1 MGLRHDGNDTDNPKT
16 KKTIQQT
23 HFPNSAR
30 AGHASMEA
38 TSTQQ
43 AIERHLG
50 ISIRHNP
57 IHHYD
62 LLGISPDAN
71 AMDIKNAL
79 KAAAARWNA
88 SDRKSNPESA
98 LLVANL
104 LKQAQADL
112 LDQNSRAQ
120 YDQSVLALTAATT
133 RTSQGSIDLFRA
145 FEPAETWDSNNTSVK
160 LLSFGQP
167 EERWKEL
174 KHFIPQLTEASAED
188 DFLVQARSSL
198 APPSLSSSNVQPGHR
213 PSPTGTQPTKSKELL
228 RIEQLQRAR
237 KIKSRLYLT
246 GIFAVAFLFLAFAG
260 AKFWWNRQ
268 QVLRNA
274 ELAKANIDPVTSGLK
289 AIAKNADPVL
299 DPAANRQITKPNI
312 EKNGPIQ
319 SGLPTLSQ
327 DSNDSAN
334 ANSGLGMSLSME
346 TGMGTAMGL
355 EPATP
360 EMTMPPTAPEP
371 IAPAPSPPPMAEVP
385 PMAEAPSMAS
395 MKEWNNAMKEA
406 RAAIDRL
413 DFEKFHKQMEIAI
426 PLSKTDELIAKQSR
440 LDQLGQL
447 YEIFI
452 NSMKD
457 SKKKLRAT
465 EVLNV
470 GKRKITIVEIAEK
483 ELIIRV
489 DGKNEKYAWDR
500 MPLGIALALSDLTLN
515 DAGPT
520 DLAARAVY
528 CSLSPTKNE
537 LHEKRAKEFF
547 EKSVGKG
554 EIRPDL
560 PQALTDSYE

>member
-1 MGLRHDGNDTDNPKT
+1 
-16 KKTIQQT
+16 
-23 HFPNSAR
+23 
-30 AGHASMEA
+30 MEA
-38 TSTQQ
+38 TRTQE

-50 ISIRHNP
+50 LSFHHDP

-62 LLGISPDAN
+62 LLGISPDASSSE
-71 AMDIKNAL
+71 IKNAF
-79 KAAAARWNA
+79 KASAARWNS

-104 LKQAQADL
+104 LKQAQSDL
-112 LDQNSRAQ
+112 LDPNSRAK
-120 YDQSVLALTAATT
+120 YDQSILALTAATT
-133 RTSQGSIDLFRA
+133 LPSQGAIDLFRA
-145 FEPAETWDSNNTSVK
+145 FEPAETPDSNDTSTK

-174 KHFIPQLTEASAED
+174 KHFIPQLTDASAED
-188 DFLVQARSSL
+188 DFLVQARSFI
-198 APPSLSSSNVQPGHR
+198 APPSLSTSMAPPSHR
-213 PSPTGTQPTKSKELL
+213 PNANGNQTKSKELL

-237 KIKSRLYLT
+237 KFKNKLYLS

-274 ELAKANIDPVTSGLK
+274 ELAKANIDPVSSGLK

-299 DPAANRQITKPNI
+299 EPAADRQKTKPNT
-312 EKNGPIQ
+312 EKNEPIQ

-334 ANSGLGMSLSME
+334 ANLGLGMSLGTE
-346 TGMGTAMGL
+346 TGMGSEPTEPAMTMPNVAPVPSATATAPSVPAMA
-355 EPATP
+355 ETVPAMAETPATP
-360 EMTMPPTAPEP
+360 ETAPMTE
-371 IAPAPSPPPMAEVP
+371 M
-385 PMAEAPSMAS
+385 PSMAS
-395 MKEWNNAMKEA
+395 LKEWNNAMKEA
-406 RAAIDRL
+406 RTAIDQL

-452 NSMKD
+452 SSMKD
-457 SKKKLRAT
+457 AKKKLRAT

-470 GKRKITIVEIAEK
+470 GKRKITIVETTEK

-489 DGKNEKYAWDR
+489 DGKNEKYAWDK
-500 MPLGIALALSDLTLN
+500 MPLGIALALADLTLN
-515 DAGPT
+515 DVGPT
-520 DLAARAVY
+520 DLAARAAF

>member
-1 MGLRHDGNDTDNPKT
+1 
-16 KKTIQQT
+16 
-23 HFPNSAR
+23 
-30 AGHASMEA
+30 MEA
-38 TSTQQ
+38 TKTQE

-50 ISIRHNP
+50 LSIHHDP

-62 LLGISPDAN
+62 LLGISPDASS
-71 AMDIKNAL
+71 ADIKNAL

-104 LKQAQADL
+104 LKQAQSDL
-112 LDQNSRAQ
+112 LDQNSRAK
-120 YDQSVLALTAATT
+120 YDQSILALTAATT
-133 RTSQGSIDLFRA
+133 LPSHRAIDLFRA
-145 FEPAETWDSNNTSVK
+145 FEPAETPDSNDASTK
-160 LLSFGQP
+160 LLSFGEP

-174 KHFIPQLTEASAED
+174 KHFIPQLTDASAED
-188 DFLVQARSSL
+188 DFLVQARGSI
-198 APPSLSSSNVQPGHR
+198 APPSFSPSTALPSHR
-213 PSPTGTQPTKSKELL
+213 PNSNGTQPTKSKELL

-237 KIKSRLYLT
+237 KIKNRLYLS

-274 ELAKANIDPVTSGLK
+274 ELAKANIDPVSSGLK
-289 AIAKNADPVL
+289 AISKNADPVL
-299 DPAANRQITKPNI
+299 DPPADRQNTKPNK
-312 EKNGPIQ
+312 EKPNADKNEPIQ

-327 DSNDSAN
+327 DSSDSAN
-334 ANSGLGMSLSME
+334 ANLGLGMSLGME
-346 TGMGTAMGL
+346 TGMGS
-355 EPATP
+355 EPTTP
-360 EMTMPPTAPEP
+360 EMTMPPAAPEP
-371 IAPAPSPPPMAEVP
+371 SAPEPNAPAPAVPTMSETPASPETPSMTE
-385 PMAEAPSMAS
+385 MPSMAS
-395 MKEWNNAMKEA
+395 MKDWNKAMKEA
-406 RAAIDRL
+406 RAAIDQL

-457 SKKKLRAT
+457 AKKKLRAT
-465 EVLNV
+465 EVLTV
-470 GKRKITIVEIAEK
+470 GKRKITVVETTEK

-489 DGKNEKYAWDR
+489 DGKNEKYAWDK
-500 MPLGIALALSDLTLN
+500 MPLGIALALADLTLN
-515 DAGPT
+515 DVGPT
-520 DLAARAVY
+520 DLAARAAF
-528 CSLSPTKNE
+528 CSLSTAKNE
-537 LHEKRAKEFF
+537 LYEKRAKEFF

>member
-1 MGLRHDGNDTDNPKT
+1 
-16 KKTIQQT
+16 
-23 HFPNSAR
+23 
-30 AGHASMEA
+30 MEA
-38 TSTQQ
+38 TRTQE

-50 ISIRHNP
+50 ISIHQDP

-62 LLGISPDAN
+62 LLGISPDASST
-71 AMDIKNAL
+71 DIKIAL
-79 KAAAARWNA
+79 KAAATRWNA

-104 LKQAQADL
+104 LKQAQSDL
-112 LDQNSRAQ
+112 LDQNSRAK
-120 YDQSVLALTAATT
+120 YDQSILALTAATT
-133 RTSQGSIDLFRA
+133 LPSHGTIDLFRG
-145 FEPAETWDSNNTSVK
+145 FEPAETPDSNHASTN

-174 KHFIPQLTEASAED
+174 KHFIPQLTDSSAED
-188 DFLVQARSSL
+188 NFLAQARSSFV
-198 APPSLSSSNVQPGHR
+198 PPSFPSALASPGHR
-213 PSPTGTQPTKSKELL
+213 LNSNGTQPTKSKELL
-228 RIEQLQRAR
+228 RIEQLKRAR
-237 KIKSRLYLT
+237 KIKNRLYLS

-274 ELAKANIDPVTSGLK
+274 ELAKANIDPVSSGLK
-289 AIAKNADPVL
+289 AIANNADPVL
-299 DPAANRQITKPNI
+299 DPAADRQNTKPNTEKPNT
-312 EKNGPIQ
+312 EKNEPIQ

-334 ANSGLGMSLSME
+334 ANLGLGMSLETE
-346 TGMGTAMGL
+346 TGMGS
-355 EPATP
+355 EPTTP
-360 EMTMPPTAPEP
+360 GMNMPPAAPEPTAP
-371 IAPAPSPPPMAEVP
+371 APAVPTMAETP
-385 PMAEAPSMAS
+385 STPETAPMTEMPSTEMPSMAS
-395 MKEWNNAMKEA
+395 MKDWNQAMKEA
-406 RAAIDRL
+406 RAAIDQL

-457 SKKKLRAT
+457 AKKKLRAT
-465 EVLNV
+465 EVLTV
-470 GKRKITIVEIAEK
+470 GKRKITIVETTEK

-489 DGKNEKYAWDR
+489 DGKNEKYAWDK
-500 MPLGIALALSDLTLN
+500 MPLGIALALADLTLN
-515 DAGPT
+515 DVGPT
-520 DLAARAVY
+520 DLAARAAF

>member
-1 MGLRHDGNDTDNPKT
+1 
-16 KKTIQQT
+16 
-23 HFPNSAR
+23 
-30 AGHASMEA
+30 MEA
-38 TSTQQ
+38 KRTQE

-50 ISIRHNP
+50 ISIHQDP
-57 IHHYD
+57 ILHYD
-62 LLGISPDAN
+62 LLGISPDASST
-71 AMDIKNAL
+71 DIKNAL

-104 LKQAQADL
+104 LKQAQSDL

-120 YDQSVLALTAATT
+120 YDQSILALTAATT
-133 RTSQGSIDLFRA
+133 LPSQGSVDLFRA
-145 FEPAETWDSNNTSVK
+145 FEPAETPDSNDASTK

-174 KHFIPQLTEASAED
+174 KHFIPQLTDASAED
-188 DFLVQARSSL
+188 NFLAQARGST
-198 APPSLSSSNVQPGHR
+198 APPSFSPSTALPSHR
-213 PSPTGTQPTKSKELL
+213 PNSNGTQPTKSKELL

-237 KIKSRLYLT
+237 KVKNRLYLS

-274 ELAKANIDPVTSGLK
+274 ELAKANIDPVSSGLK
-289 AIAKNADPVL
+289 AIAKNTDPVL
-299 DPAANRQITKPNI
+299 DPPADRQNAKPNTDKPNTDKPNT
-312 EKNGPIQ
+312 EKNAPIQ

-334 ANSGLGMSLSME
+334 ANLGLGMSLGTE
-346 TGMGTAMGL
+346 NGMGN
-355 EPATP
+355 EPTP
-360 EMTMPPTAPEP
+360 PAMTMPPAAPEP
-371 IAPAPSPPPMAEVP
+371 SAPEPNAPAPAVPTMSETPASPETAPMNE
-385 PMAEAPSMAS
+385 MPSMAS
-395 MKEWNNAMKEA
+395 MKDWNKAMKEA
-406 RAAIDRL
+406 RAAIDQL

-457 SKKKLRAT
+457 AKKKLRAT
-465 EVLNV
+465 EVLTV
-470 GKRKITIVEIAEK
+470 GKRKITIVETTEK

-489 DGKNEKYAWDR
+489 DGKNEKYAWDK
-500 MPLGIALALSDLTLN
+500 MPLGIALALADLTLN
-515 DAGPT
+515 DVGTT
-520 DLAARAVY
+520 DLAARAVF

>member
-1 MGLRHDGNDTDNPKT
+1 METTR
-16 KKTIQQT
+16 T
-23 HFPNSAR
+23 H
-30 AGHASMEA
+30 E
-38 TSTQQ
+38 

-50 ISIRHNP
+50 ISTHQAP
-57 IHHYD
+57 VHHYD
-62 LLGISPDAN
+62 LLGISPDASST
-71 AMDIKNAL
+71 DIKNAL

-104 LKQAQADL
+104 LKQAQSDL
-112 LDQNSRAQ
+112 LDQNSRAK
-120 YDQSVLALTAATT
+120 YDQSVLALTVATT
-133 RTSQGSIDLFRA
+133 RTSQGTTDLFRA
-145 FEPAETWDSNNTSVK
+145 FEPTETLDTQHASPK
-160 LLSFGQP
+160 LFSFGQP

-174 KHFIPQLTEASAED
+174 KHFIPQLTNAIAED
-188 DFLVQARSSL
+188 DFLTQARGSV
-198 APPSLSSSNVQPGHR
+198 APPSLSPSTALPGHSSNPSGSQPA
-213 PSPTGTQPTKSKELL
+213 KSRELL

-237 KIKSRLYLT
+237 KLKNRLYLT

-274 ELAKANIDPVTSGLK
+274 ELAKANIDQVTSGLK

-299 DPAANRQITKPNI
+299 DPATDRQNTKPNT
-312 EKNGPIQ
+312 EKNEPIH

-334 ANSGLGMSLSME
+334 ANLGLGMSLGTE
-346 TGMGTAMGL
+346 TGTGS
-355 EPATP
+355 EPAVP
-360 EMTMPPTAPEP
+360 AMTMPPTAPETT
-371 IAPAPSPPPMAEVP
+371 APETAAPSLSLPPMTATPSTTETA
-385 PMAEAPSMAS
+385 PMTEMPSMAS
-395 MKEWNNAMKEA
+395 MKEWNSVMKEA
-406 RAAIDRL
+406 RAAIDQL

-426 PLSKTDELIAKQSR
+426 PLSKTDDMIAKQSR

-470 GKRKITIVEIAEK
+470 GKRKITIVETTEK

-489 DGKNEKYAWDR
+489 DGKNEKYAWDKL
-500 MPLGIALALSDLTLN
+500 PLGIALALADLTLN
-515 DAGPT
+515 DVGPT
-520 DLAARAVY
+520 DLAARAAF

>member
-1 MGLRHDGNDTDNPKT
+1 
-16 KKTIQQT
+16 
-23 HFPNSAR
+23 
-30 AGHASMEA
+30 MEA
-38 TSTQQ
+38 TRTQE

-50 ISIRHNP
+50 LSIHHDP

-62 LLGISPDAN
+62 LLGISPDASST
-71 AMDIKNAL
+71 DIKDAL

-112 LDQNSRAQ
+112 LDQNSRAK
-120 YDQSVLALTAATT
+120 YDQSILALTAATT
-133 RTSQGSIDLFRA
+133 LSSHGAIDLFRA
-145 FEPAETWDSNNTSVK
+145 FEPAETPDSNDASTK

-174 KHFIPQLTEASAED
+174 KHFIPQLADASSED
-188 DFLVQARSSL
+188 NFLAQARGST
-198 APPSLSSSNVQPGHR
+198 APPSFSPSTAQPSHR
-213 PSPTGTQPTKSKELL
+213 PNSNGTQPTKSKELL

-237 KIKSRLYLT
+237 KVKNRLYLS

-274 ELAKANIDPVTSGLK
+274 EIAKANIDPVSSGLK

-299 DPAANRQITKPNI
+299 DPAVDRQNTKLNAEKPNA
-312 EKNGPIQ
+312 EKPNTGKNEPIQ
-319 SGLPTLSQ
+319 SGLPSLSK
-327 DSNDSAN
+327 DSSDSAN
-334 ANSGLGMSLSME
+334 ANLGLGMSLGTE
-346 TGMGTAMGL
+346 TGMGS
-355 EPATP
+355 EPTTP
-360 EMTMPPTAPEP
+360 EMTMPPAAPEP
-371 IAPAPSPPPMAEVP
+371 SAPEPNAPAPAVPTMSEMPASPEMPPMTE
-385 PMAEAPSMAS
+385 MPSMAS
-395 MKEWNNAMKEA
+395 MKDWNKAMKEA
-406 RAAIDRL
+406 RAAIDQV

-457 SKKKLRAT
+457 AKKKLRAT

-470 GKRKITIVEIAEK
+470 GKRKITIVETTEK

-489 DGKNEKYAWDR
+489 DGKNEKYAWDK
-500 MPLGIALALSDLTLN
+500 MPLGIALALADLTLN

-520 DLAARAVY
+520 DLAARAVF

-537 LHEKRAKEFF
+537 LHEKRAKDFF

-554 EIRPDL
+554 EIRADL

>member
-1 MGLRHDGNDTDNPKT
+1 METTR
-16 KKTIQQT
+16 T
-23 HFPNSAR
+23 H
-30 AGHASMEA
+30 E
-38 TSTQQ
+38 

-50 ISIRHNP
+50 ISTHQAP
-57 IHHYD
+57 VHHYD
-62 LLGISPDAN
+62 LLGISPDASST
-71 AMDIKNAL
+71 DIKNAL

-104 LKQAQADL
+104 LKQAQSDL
-112 LDQNSRAQ
+112 LDQNSRAK
-120 YDQSVLALTAATT
+120 YDQSVLALTVATT
-133 RTSQGSIDLFRA
+133 RTSQGTTDLFRA
-145 FEPAETWDSNNTSVK
+145 FEPAETLDTQDASPK
-160 LLSFGQP
+160 LFSFGQP

-174 KHFIPQLTEASAED
+174 KHFIPQLTNAIAED
-188 DFLVQARSSL
+188 DFLTQARGSV
-198 APPSLSSSNVQPGHR
+198 APPSLSPSTALPGHSSN
-213 PSPTGTQPTKSKELL
+213 PSGSQPTKSRELI
-228 RIEQLQRAR
+228 RVEQLQRAR
-237 KIKSRLYLT
+237 KFKNRLYLT

-299 DPAANRQITKPNI
+299 DPATDRQNTKPNT
-312 EKNGPIQ
+312 EKNEPIH

-334 ANSGLGMSLSME
+334 ANLGLGMSVGTE
-346 TGMGTAMGL
+346 TGMGS
-355 EPATP
+355 EPAVP
-360 EMTMPPTAPEP
+360 AMTMPPAAPETTAPSLSMPPVTEIP
-371 IAPAPSPPPMAEVP
+371 STTETAPMTE
-385 PMAEAPSMAS
+385 MPSMAS
-395 MKEWNNAMKEA
+395 RKEWNSVMKEA
-406 RAAIDRL
+406 RAAIDQL

-426 PLSKTDELIAKQSR
+426 PLSKTDEMIAKQSR

-470 GKRKITIVEIAEK
+470 GKRKITIVETTEK

-489 DGKNEKYAWDR
+489 DGKNEKYAWDKL
-500 MPLGIALALSDLTLN
+500 PLGIALALADLTLN
-515 DAGPT
+515 DVGPT
-520 DLAARAVY
+520 DLAARAAF

>member
-1 MGLRHDGNDTDNPKT
+1 
-16 KKTIQQT
+16 
-23 HFPNSAR
+23 
-30 AGHASMEA
+30 MEA
-38 TSTQQ
+38 TRTQE

-50 ISIRHNP
+50 ISIHQDP

-62 LLGISPDAN
+62 LLGISPDASST
-71 AMDIKNAL
+71 DIRDAL
-79 KAAAARWNA
+79 KAAVARWNA

-112 LDQNSRAQ
+112 LDPNSRAK
-120 YDQSVLALTAATT
+120 YDQSILALTAATT
-133 RTSQGSIDLFRA
+133 LPSHGAIDLFRA
-145 FEPAETWDSNNTSVK
+145 FEPAETPDSNDASTK

-167 EERWKEL
+167 EERWTEL
-174 KHFIPQLTEASAED
+174 KHFIPQLTDASAED
-188 DFLVQARSSL
+188 DFLVQARSSI
-198 APPSLSSSNVQPGHR
+198 APPSLSTSMATPSHR
-213 PSPTGTQPTKSKELL
+213 PNANGNQPTKSKELL

-237 KIKSRLYLT
+237 KFKNKLYLS

-274 ELAKANIDPVTSGLK
+274 ELAKANIDPVSSGLK

-299 DPAANRQITKPNI
+299 EPAADRQKTKPI
-312 EKNGPIQ
+312 TEKNEPIQ

-334 ANSGLGMSLSME
+334 ANLGLGMSLGTE
-346 TGMGTAMGL
+346 TGMGS
-355 EPATP
+355 EPTTP
-360 EMTMPPTAPEP
+360 EMTMPPAAPEP
-371 IAPAPSPPPMAEVP
+371 SAPEPNAPAPAVP
-385 PMAEAPSMAS
+385 TMSETPAAPETPSMTEMPSMAS

-406 RAAIDRL
+406 RTAIDQL

-452 NSMKD
+452 SSMKD
-457 SKKKLRAT
+457 AKKKLRAT

-470 GKRKITIVEIAEK
+470 GKRKITIVETTEK

-489 DGKNEKYAWDR
+489 DGKNEKYAWDK
-500 MPLGIALALSDLTLN
+500 MPLGIALALADLTLN
-515 DAGPT
+515 DVGPT
-520 DLAARAVY
+520 DLAARAVF

>member
-1 MGLRHDGNDTDNPKT
+1 
-16 KKTIQQT
+16 
-23 HFPNSAR
+23 
-30 AGHASMEA
+30 MEA
-38 TSTQQ
+38 TRTQE

-50 ISIRHNP
+50 LSIHQDP

-62 LLGISPDAN
+62 LLGISPDASST
-71 AMDIKNAL
+71 DIKNAL

-104 LKQAQADL
+104 LKQAQSDL
-112 LDQNSRAQ
+112 LDQNSRAK
-120 YDQSVLALTAATT
+120 YDQSILALTAATT
-133 RTSQGSIDLFRA
+133 LPSHGAIDLFRA
-145 FEPAETWDSNNTSVK
+145 FEPAETPESNHSSTK

-167 EERWKEL
+167 EERWQEL
-174 KHFIPQLTEASAED
+174 KHFIPQLTDASAED
-188 DFLVQARSSL
+188 DFLAQARSSFTPP
-198 APPSLSSSNVQPGHR
+198 APSSSMAHPGHR
-213 PSPTGTQPTKSKELL
+213 PNQNGTQPTKSKELL

-237 KIKSRLYLT
+237 KVKNRLYLS

-274 ELAKANIDPVTSGLK
+274 ELAKANIDPVSSGLK

-299 DPAANRQITKPNI
+299 EPAADRQNTKPNTA
-312 EKNGPIQ
+312 KNEPIQ

-327 DSNDSAN
+327 DSSDSAN
-334 ANSGLGMSLSME
+334 ANLGLGMSLGTE
-346 TGMGTAMGL
+346 NGMGSEPTTPEMNMPPAAPEPTAPAPAPAMPTMT
-355 EPATP
+355 ETPATP
-360 EMTMPPTAPEP
+360 ETAPMNE
-371 IAPAPSPPPMAEVP
+371 M
-385 PMAEAPSMAS
+385 PSMAS
-395 MKEWNNAMKEA
+395 MKDWNNAMKEA
-406 RAAIDRL
+406 RAAIDQL
-413 DFEKFHKQMEIAI
+413 NFEKFHKQMDIVI

-457 SKKKLRAT
+457 AKKKLRAT
-465 EVLNV
+465 EVLTV
-470 GKRKITIVEIAEK
+470 GKRKITIVETTEK

-489 DGKNEKYAWDR
+489 DGKNEKYAWDK
-500 MPLGIALALSDLTLN
+500 MPLGIALALADLTLN
-515 DAGPT
+515 DVGPT
-520 DLAARAVY
+520 DLAARAVF